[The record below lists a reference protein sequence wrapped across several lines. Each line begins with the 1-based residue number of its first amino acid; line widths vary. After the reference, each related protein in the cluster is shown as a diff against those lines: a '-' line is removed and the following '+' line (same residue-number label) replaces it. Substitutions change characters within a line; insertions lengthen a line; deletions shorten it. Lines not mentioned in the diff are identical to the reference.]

1 MVYADGSN
9 PSVRKDIGVR
19 LPSPA
24 HSSGSRLPGDVAA
37 ARQNVVAESTVGR
50 TLYRPVSSILG
61 FAEPPRRHQARA
73 SGCAGR
79 GVGALCPLVPLTMA
93 SCGRQ
98 SRRRDLNYSF
108 GRPETANECHLGLIT
123 PREPSRDGKR

>member
-24 HSSGSRLPGDVAA
+24 HSSGSRLPGDVGCGSA
-37 ARQNVVAESTVGR
+37 NVVAQSTVGR

-61 FAEPPRRHQARA
+61 LPNRPDATRRAL
-73 SGCAGR
+73 R
-79 GVGALCPLVPLTMA
+79 GVPGEE
-93 SCGRQ
+93 S
-98 SRRRDLNYSF
+98 
-108 GRPETANECHLGLIT
+108 
-123 PREPSRDGKR
+123 EPYVL